1 MLQLNKYF
9 FKMNAMSVSDLQRI
23 LRKLN
28 KTDEYPSLS
37 PSLLSSLA
45 FAEYMCTFLVPLL
58 HCYSPVLLFIA
69 YVTLNVC
76 GT

>member
-1 MLQLNKYF
+1 
-9 FKMNAMSVSDLQRI
+9 MNAMSVSDLQRS
-23 LRKLN
+23 LWKLN

-37 PSLLSSLA
+37 HSLLISSLA
-45 FAEYMCTFLVPLL
+45 CTVCMCTLLIPLV